1 MVRSGTNR
9 AHLFRFGPFEL
20 DATGPELRKDGQPL
34 RTPPQP
40 LRVLALLVTHAG
52 EIVSRAEI
60 QHQIWGDDAHVDFE
74 LGLNYCMNRL
84 RTALGD
90 SAQNPR
96 FIETIPRAGYR
107 FIAPVVDSAASSRL
121 MLAVLPLDNLSG
133 DPSQEYLSEGL
144 TEEVITELGRLKPE
158 RLGVIGRYSAAVCK
172 RSGKP
177 LDKIAAELGVD
188 HVLEGSVRRAGDRV
202 RVSIQ
207 LIRVADQT
215 HLWAETYER
224 SCADVLAMQAELG
237 RSVADALAI
246 ELLPPPRSGRRRGP
260 AVGADGYDCYLKGR
274 FHWNTWTVESLQLAS
289 NCFQEAISRDSRFA
303 PAYSGLADSLSMLG
317 FFNLV
322 RPHDVYPRALRVAA
336 HAVGLDGE
344 SAEAHASLAW
354 AKCCYQWD
362 WDVVGREFE
371 CAIALNPNY
380 LQAHAWHAFYLTIM
394 GRKQEG
400 LDEIR
405 CARHLDPL
413 SAVINTDEAC
423 FRYFAGEYEESVKQC
438 QRTIAL
444 NPTFGLAYHKLGL
457 CYMALGRIQEAIAA
471 FESASTHWQEHPTAV
486 ASLSTALAAAGE
498 KTRAREILGQLEQ
511 IATQRFVSP
520 LDLALVHL
528 SMGDIEHGIT
538 LLEDACEI
546 RDSRLP
552 FVRIAPGMDQL
563 SEHPRFRKILAR
575 MGVRP

>member
-1 MVRSGTNR
+1 MVRPGTNR

-20 DATGPELRKDGQPL
+20 NATSPELRRNGQPL

-40 LRVLALLVTHAG
+40 LRVLALLVAHAG
-52 EIVSRAEI
+52 ETVSRAEI
-60 QHQIWGDDAHVDFE
+60 QHQVWGDDAHVDFE

-96 FIETIPRAGYR
+96 FIETVPRAGYR
-107 FIAPVVDSAASSRL
+107 FIAPVDSAPSARL

-177 LDKIAAELGVD
+177 LDEIAAELGVD

-246 ELLPPPRSGRRRGP
+246 ELLPPQRCGRKRGS
-260 AVGADGYDCYLKGR
+260 AVEADVCDSYLKGR
-274 FHWNTWTVESLQLAS
+274 FYWNTWSVDSLQLAS
-289 NCFQEAISRDSRFA
+289 NCFQEAINRDPNFA

-322 RPHDVYPRALRVAA
+322 RPHDVYPRALRIAA
-336 HAVGLDGE
+336 HAVELDGE

-371 CAIALNPNY
+371 RATALNPNY
-380 LQAHAWHAFYLTIM
+380 LQAHAWRAFYLTIM
-394 GRKQEG
+394 GRKEEG

-405 CARHLDPL
+405 FARSLDPL
-413 SAVINTDEAC
+413 SAIINTDEAC
-423 FRYFAGEYEESVKQC
+423 FRYFAGEYEESIRQC
-438 QRTIAL
+438 QRTIAV
-444 NPTFGLAYHKLGL
+444 NPTFGLAYHKLGT
-457 CYMALGRIQEAIAA
+457 CYMAVGRIQEAIAA
-471 FESASTHWQEHPTAV
+471 FESASTHWQGHPTAV
-486 ASLSTALAAAGE
+486 ASLATAYAATGDSA
-498 KTRAREILGQLEQ
+498 RAREILEQLEQ
-511 IATQRFVSP
+511 IAKKRFVSP
-520 LDLALVHL
+520 LDLALVYL
-528 SMGDIEHGIT
+528 SMGDIEQGIT
-538 LLEDACEI
+538 LLEDACEE

-552 FVRIAPGMDQL
+552 FLRLAPGMDQL
-563 SEHPRFRKILAR
+563 SGHPRFRKILAR

>member
-1 MVRSGTNR
+1 MVRHGTNR
-9 AHLFRFGPFEL
+9 AYLFRFGPFEL
-20 DATGPELRKDGQPL
+20 DATSPELRKDGQPL

-107 FIAPVVDSAASSRL
+107 FIAPIDSAPSSRL

-158 RLGVIGRYSAAVCK
+158 RLGVIGRYSTAICK

-177 LDKIAAELGVD
+177 LNEIAAELGVD

-224 SCADVLAMQAELG
+224 ACGDVLAMQAELG
-237 RSVADALAI
+237 RRVAEALAI
-246 ELLPPPRSGRRRGP
+246 ELLPSHGRGRRGGP
-260 AVGADGYDCYLKGR
+260 AVEAGVYDSYLEGR
-274 FHWNTWTVESLQLAS
+274 FHWNTWSVDSLQLAS
-289 NCFQEAISRDSRFA
+289 NCFQEAINRDSSFA

-317 FFNLV
+317 FFNLL
-322 RPHDVYPRALRVAA
+322 RPHDVYPRALRSAA
-336 HAVGLDGE
+336 HAVEIDGE

-371 CAIALNPNY
+371 CATALNPNY
-380 LQAHAWHAFYLTIM
+380 LQAHAWRAFYLTIM
-394 GRKQEG
+394 GRKEEG

-405 CARHLDPL
+405 CARRLDPL
-413 SAVINTDEAC
+413 SAIINTDEAC

-471 FESASTHWQEHPTAV
+471 FESASTHWQGHPTAV
-486 ASLSTALAAAGE
+486 ASLATALAAAGD
-498 KTRAREILGQLEQ
+498 KTRAHEILDQLEQ
-511 IATQRFVSP
+511 IATLRFVSP
-520 LDLALVHL
+520 LDFALVYL
-528 SMGDIEHGIT
+528 SMGDIEHGLT
-538 LLEDACEI
+538 LLEHACEV

-552 FVRIAPGMDQL
+552 FVRIAPGMDRL
-563 SEHPRFRKILAR
+563 SGHPRFRKILAR
-575 MGVRP
+575 IGVRP